1 MSAKR
6 NSDHRSSNNK
16 AMTTTGGTA
25 NICSTDASTEESE
38 LERRLRE
45 SEERLHIMFEQANVG
60 IAFADFHGQLQQ
72 MNQRYCEIVGHT
84 HDELVGQNIDM
95 ITHPDDR
102 AVNWAYLDA
111 LLHDNA

>member
-6 NSDHRSSNNK
+6 NSEHRLSSNNK
-16 AMTTTGGTA
+16 AVTSTGDNA
-25 NICSTDASTEESE
+25 NIFSTDSINEKSE

-45 SEERLHIMFEQANVG
+45 SEERLYIMFEQANVG

-84 HDELVGQNIDM
+84 YDELVGQNIDK
-95 ITHPDDR
+95 ITHP
-102 AVNWAYLDA
+102 
-111 LLHDNA
+111 